1 MMSIG
6 RVKICTRDVWMT
18 VKVSKEFFPFSK
30 QTFRERILHACFTA
44 YSYLSNISA
53 KSLEIGTMS
62 TLDLQAKLLSVL
74 SPELLNNSVYW
85 VINNGTDLR
94 EHLGTDE

>member
-1 MMSIG
+1 
-6 RVKICTRDVWMT
+6 
-18 VKVSKEFFPFSK
+18 
-30 QTFRERILHACFTA
+30 
-44 YSYLSNISA
+44 
-53 KSLEIGTMS
+53 MS